1 DPVVLDQPGEL
12 GAPLRPTG
20 LCRVGGRGEQRRGL
34 EVANSGFVEVRRA
47 RALLIAVAA
56 RLERAEVEALA
67 LRLVDLLRG
76 RAFRRGLLGEG
87 GNREGESHC
96 DGESDP
102 FHSFTIS
109 PPLSAL
115 RYIASIR
122 RMSRRPISPGVL
134 CGVLVFAARLKASS

>member
-1 DPVVLDQPGEL
+1 MLGAITAAACHLVLGPRDPELVCGRRHAADPVVLDQPGEL
-12 GAPLRPTG
+12 GAPLRPAG
-20 LCRVGGRGEQRRGL
+20 LRRVGGRGEQRRGL

-96 DGESDP
+96 DGVSDP

-115 RYIASIR
+115 R
-122 RMSRRPISPGVL
+122 
-134 CGVLVFAARLKASS
+134 